1 MADSQDIYGD
11 FSPAGY
17 DAWKQQAVKEV
28 KGVEA
33 FAKLF
38 KTTPEGVTTQPFY
51 TLDDIEGKEFGG
63 ITKPAAGWKIVERI
77 KVTNSGEARTK
88 ATIAFEKGA
97 DEVILEVGAEEGLVS
112 LHYLPA
118 NCKIWW
124 RGNTQP
130 DGNILADRLLISAG
144 NNEAINTGSEVL
156 VDASVYHNS
165 GAETCF
171 ELACTLAHVNE
182 YYNDR
187 FVKLSKFDKPI
198 MVNLA
203 IGSNYFFE
211 IAKLRALRQLLS
223 IVGEQYGITQ
233 QPLIYCETALNNK
246 TIYDYNNNIL
256 RATNEAMAAI
266 IGGCDGLYVHPYDV
280 LFKQPNDFSAR
291 IARNIQLILR
301 YESHLDK
308 ITDAAKGSFYI
319 DNLTEEIARKSWD
332 LFKDIEAKGGWMACI
347 QSGYLQDTI
356 KQQAEAA
363 LAAVEAGK
371 QTVLGVN
378 KYPNKNEKMS
388 GEMEQVEIYSNTLFP
403 LRRLVEEK
411 EKERL
416 NNEV

>member
-1 MADSQDIYGD
+1 
-11 FSPAGY
+11 
-17 DAWKQQAVKEV
+17 
-28 KGVEA
+28 
-33 FAKLF
+33 
-38 KTTPEGVTTQPFY
+38 
-51 TLDDIEGKEFGG
+51 
-63 ITKPAAGWKIVERI
+63 
-77 KVTNSGEARTK
+77 
-88 ATIAFEKGA
+88 
-97 DEVILEVGAEEGLVS
+97 
-112 LHYLPA
+112 
-118 NCKIWW
+118 
-124 RGNTQP
+124 
-130 DGNILADRLLISAG
+130 
-144 NNEAINTGSEVL
+144 
-156 VDASVYHNS
+156 
-165 GAETCF
+165 
-171 ELACTLAHVNE
+171 
-182 YYNDR
+182 
-187 FVKLSKFDKPI
+187 
-198 MVNLA
+198 MVNIA

-319 DNLTEEIARKSWD
+319 DNLTEEIARKSWG
-332 LFKDIEAKGGWMACI
+332 LFKDIEARGGWMACI

-356 KQQAEAA
+356 KQQAEAT
-363 LAAVEAGK
+363 LAAVESGQ